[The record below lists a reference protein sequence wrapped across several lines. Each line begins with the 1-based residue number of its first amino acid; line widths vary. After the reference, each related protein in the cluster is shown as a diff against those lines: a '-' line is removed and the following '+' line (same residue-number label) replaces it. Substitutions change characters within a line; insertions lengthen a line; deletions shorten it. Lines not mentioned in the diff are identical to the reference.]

1 MNVYINMRRSE
12 KIKIVLLMQFHD
24 CEIRGQKQLKNGGNV
39 YVGRGHWRAYLK
51 RSFRGRWE
59 GGLGCGTRVQLL
71 GIHVNYGKTTTI
83 L

>member
-39 YVGRGHWRAYLK
+39 YVETPLA
-51 RSFRGRWE
+51 
-59 GGLGCGTRVQLL
+59 GLFKKVL
-71 GIHVNYGKTTTI
+71 
-83 L
+83 